1 MYLKSTIYSFVPIVY
16 NYAMKVIALIADIID
31 LKDIPDRKDFQNELA
46 ACLDEI
52 NKASQTIVSP
62 YTITLGDGF
71 QAVYDAG
78 DEIIDH
84 ILHILVKFFPVQVRF
99 SISYDALY
107 TDINRER
114 AIGMDG
120 PVFHAAREGMNELK
134 PTRYS
139 IVRVSGCAGDRS
151 EILNT
156 GMRLVFSIMSGWKK
170 DTLRMFYD
178 LYQGKKVKDI
188 LHDYNLSQR
197 GVYKLISRNKIRE
210 FVDYF
215 NGVRM
220 ELEKLKG

>member
-1 MYLKSTIYSFVPIVY
+1 
-16 NYAMKVIALIADIID
+16 MKVIALIADIID